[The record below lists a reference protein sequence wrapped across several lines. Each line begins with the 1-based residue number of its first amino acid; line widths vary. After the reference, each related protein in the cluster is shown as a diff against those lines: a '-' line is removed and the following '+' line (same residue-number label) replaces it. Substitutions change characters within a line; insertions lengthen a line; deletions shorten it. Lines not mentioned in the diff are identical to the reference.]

1 MDVEIFRRT
10 VKDRRRGASW
20 DLLKYMAE
28 GIKAVGD
35 NPIMVNEN
43 KTGSW
48 TENEME
54 PTAKIGCMFGYG
66 GSKQMHHT
74 KGRRRD
80 LVERAKKKGIYIITF
95 DGGILSSFGNTITD
109 PNHHWR
115 VALYSPMNNG
125 NFLSDNSPPDRWE
138 KMKALWKIKYEP
150 WRKSNPEDPI
160 LFVLQPKDN
169 WSMNELDPI
178 DWFNDVYKKLRPL
191 TKRKF
196 LIRPHPN
203 HMAAMENRKNEFPK
217 NCELIIGQ
225 KFFSGDEKKHY
236 RFNFQEALNNC
247 HAVITHNSTAS
258 IDSCIRGI
266 PTFVTSDLA
275 ICWPVGNTVL
285 EDIENPKY
293 PDRTQW
299 VYDLGYKQWTE
310 KEIKDGTV
318 FKRFKNKLFPL
329 YKANNE

>member
-1 MDVEIFRRT
+1 MQVEIFRRT

-20 DLLKYMAE
+20 DLLKHMAD
-28 GIKAVGD
+28 GIRACGD
-35 NPIMVNEN
+35 EPIIVNEN
-43 KTGSW
+43 MTGQW
-48 TENEME
+48 VKDEME
-54 PTAKIGCMFGYG
+54 PHTKIGCMFGYG

-109 PNHHWR
+109 ANHHWR

-125 NFLSDNSPPDRWE
+125 NFLSENSPPDRWE
-138 KMKALWKIKYEP
+138 RMKKIWNIRYDP
-150 WRKSNPEDPI
+150 WRKSNPNDPI
-160 LFVLQPKDN
+160 LFVLQPSDN

-178 DWFNDVYKKLRPL
+178 EWFKSVYDKIRPL

-196 LIRPHPN
+196 IVRPHPN
-203 HMAAMENRKNEFPK
+203 HVAAMEKRLGEFPK
-217 NCELIIGQ
+217 DNVEVIIGQ
-225 KFFSGDEKKHY
+225 KFFTGDEKKYY
-236 RFNFQEALNNC
+236 RFDFQKAITNC

-258 IDSCIRGI
+258 IDSCVRGI

-275 ICWPVGNTVL
+275 ICWPVAIKDLTKIQSP
-285 EDIENPKY
+285 EY

-299 VYDLGYKQWTE
+299 LYDLGYKLWSE
-310 KEIKDGTV
+310 NEIRDGTV
-318 FKRFKNKLFPL
+318 FKRYKTKLGL
-329 YKANNE
+329 

>member
-20 DLLKYMAE
+20 ELLQHMAE
-28 GIKAVGD
+28 GIRACCD
-35 NPIMVNEN
+35 NPIMVNEH
-43 KTGSW
+43 KTGEW

-66 GSKQMHHT
+66 GSNQMHHT

-80 LVERAKKKGIYIITF
+80 LVERAKKKGIHIITF
-95 DGGILSSFGNTITD
+95 DGGILSSFGNTITH
-109 PNHHWR
+109 PKHHWR
-115 VALYSPMNNG
+115 VSLYSPMNNG

-138 KMKALWKIKYEP
+138 MMKNLWDIKYEP
-150 WRKSNPEDPI
+150 WRKSNQEDPI

-169 WSMNELDPI
+169 WSMNNLDPVE
-178 DWFNDVYKKLRPL
+178 WFHSVYEKIRPA
-191 TKRKF
+191 TDRPF

-203 HMAAMENRKNEFPK
+203 HMAHIEERIKEFPEECK
-217 NCELIIGQ
+217 VIIGQ
-225 KFFSGDEKKHY
+225 KFFSGDEKKYY
-236 RFNFQEALNNC
+236 RFNFQEAIANC

-275 ICWPVGNTVL
+275 ICWDVANKDL
-285 EDIENPKY
+285 NNIETPEY
-293 PDRTQW
+293 PERDQW
-299 VYDLGYKQWTE
+299 VHDIGYKQWTE
-310 KEIKDGTV
+310 KEIRDGTV
-318 FKRFKNKLFPL
+318 FKRFKEKLGL
-329 YKANNE
+329 

>member
-10 VKDRRRGASW
+10 VKDRRRGASYE
-20 DLLKYMAE
+20 LLQHMAE
-28 GIKAVGD
+28 GIRSCGD
-35 NPIMVNEN
+35 NPIMVNEH
-43 KTGSW
+43 KTGEW
-48 TENEME
+48 TSNEME

-66 GSKQMHHT
+66 GSNQMHHT

-95 DGGILSSFGNTITD
+95 DGGILSSFGNTITH
-109 PNHHWR
+109 PKHHWR
-115 VALYSPMNNG
+115 VSLYSPMNNG

-138 KMKALWKIKYEP
+138 MMKSLWNVKYEP
-150 WRKSNPEDPI
+150 WRQSEQKDPI

-178 DWFNDVYKKLRPL
+178 QWFNDVYSKIRPL
-191 TKRKF
+191 TSREF

-203 HMAAMENRKNEFPK
+203 HMAHIEDRIGEFPK
-217 NCELIIGQ
+217 DCKVIIGQ
-225 KFFSGDEKKHY
+225 KFFSGDEKKYY
-236 RFNFQEALNNC
+236 RFDFQKAITNC

-258 IDSCIRGI
+258 IDSCVRGI

-275 ICWPVGNTVL
+275 ICWPVANKDLTK
-285 EDIENPKY
+285 IESPEY

-299 VYDLGYKQWTE
+299 VYDIGYKQWTE
-310 KEIKDGTV
+310 QEIRNGLV
-318 FKRFKNKLFPL
+318 FKRFKEKLGL
-329 YKANNE
+329 